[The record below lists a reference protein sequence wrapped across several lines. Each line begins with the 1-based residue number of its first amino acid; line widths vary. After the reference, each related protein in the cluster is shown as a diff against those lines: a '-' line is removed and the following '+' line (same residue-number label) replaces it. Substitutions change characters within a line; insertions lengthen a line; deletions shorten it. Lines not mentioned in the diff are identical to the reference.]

1 MKINNKGIFVAIL
14 APVFT
19 QLIWTSDWDRNSA
32 VTLVLGLSEKTQWK
46 TNPKSEV
53 VLCVSKMTRM
63 LRTIIIV

>member
-46 TNPKSEV
+46 T
-53 VLCVSKMTRM
+53 
-63 LRTIIIV
+63 